1 MKKHNNNN
9 NNDDDD
15 DDDNN
20 KREMARLWKL
30 KSVVI
35 VPVVINALGTISHW
49 CRGFLGK
56 GNITSPIELLQKVC
70 LLGTARIL
78 RKVMDTYGHRKWLD
92 VQLQVPVNITEL
104 CSEAK

>member
-1 MKKHNNNN
+1 MIQKENEKVEKYQ
-9 NNDDDD
+9 DL
-15 DDDNN
+15 

-35 VPVVINALGTISHW
+35 VPVVIGALGTISHR

-56 GNITSPIELLQKVC
+56 GTITSPIELLQKVC

-78 RKVMDTYGHRKWLD
+78 RKVMDT
-92 VQLQVPVNITEL
+92 
-104 CSEAK
+104 